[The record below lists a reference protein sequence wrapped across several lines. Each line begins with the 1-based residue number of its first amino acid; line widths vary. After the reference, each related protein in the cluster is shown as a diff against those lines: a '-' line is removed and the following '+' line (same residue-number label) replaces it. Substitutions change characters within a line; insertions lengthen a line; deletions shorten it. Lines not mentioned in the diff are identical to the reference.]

1 MSEEKVNQG
10 LFLANLTR
18 DFKQLK
24 RDRAESVAEDAEIA
38 YKRHIEDICRALR
51 ENKRK
56 TENLMLELAPTT
68 SFDATVVPANFDVNK
83 FMEADEKL
91 GLETRNLSIRLEIML
106 DRYETLFGE
115 FTDTELVTKVL
126 PTWKSKYNAE

>member
-68 SFDATVVPANFDVNK
+68 SLTQRLFLLTLMLTSLWKLTKSLVLRHVILVFVLKLCLTVMKPCLVNSPT
-83 FMEADEKL
+83 L
-91 GLETRNLSIRLEIML
+91 NL
-106 DRYETLFGE
+106 
-115 FTDTELVTKVL
+115 
-126 PTWKSKYNAE
+126 

>member
-1 MSEEKVNQG
+1 MSEEKKQG

-24 RDRAESVAEDAEIA
+24 RDRAESVTEDAEIA
-38 YKRHIEDICRALR
+38 YKRHIEDLCRALR

-68 SFDATVVPANFDVNK
+68 TYDATVVPANFDVNK
-83 FMEADEKL
+83 FMEADEQL
-91 GLETRNLSIRLEIML
+91 GIDTRNLSIRLEIML
-106 DRYETLFGE
+106 GRYETLFGQ
-115 FTDTELVTKVL
+115 FTDTELVNKVL
-126 PTWKSKYNAE
+126 PTWKSIYSD

>member
-1 MSEEKVNQG
+1 MAEEKKQD

-24 RDRAESVAEDAEIA
+24 RDRAESVTEDAEIA
-38 YKRHIEDICRALR
+38 YKRHIEDLCRALR

-68 SFDATVVPANFDVNK
+68 TYDATVVPANFDVNK
-83 FMEADEKL
+83 FMEADEQL
-91 GLETRNLSIRLEIML
+91 GIDTRNLSIRLEIML
-106 DRYETLFGE
+106 GRYETLFGQ
-115 FTDTELVTKVL
+115 FTDTELVNKVL
-126 PTWKSKYNAE
+126 PTWKSIYTD

>member
-1 MSEEKVNQG
+1 MSEEKKTQG

-91 GLETRNLSIRLEIML
+91 GLDTRNLSIRLEIML

-126 PTWKSKYNAE
+126 PTWKSRYTAE

>member
-1 MSEEKVNQG
+1 MAEEKKQG

-24 RDRAESVAEDAEIA
+24 RDRAESVTEDAEIA
-38 YKRHIEDICRALR
+38 YKRHIEDLCRALR

-68 SFDATVVPANFDVNK
+68 TYDATVVPANFDVNK
-83 FMEADEKL
+83 FMEADEQL
-91 GLETRNLSIRLEIML
+91 GIDTRNLSIRLEIML
-106 DRYETLFGE
+106 GRYETLFGQ
-115 FTDTELVTKVL
+115 FTDTELVNKVL
-126 PTWKSKYNAE
+126 PTWKSIYSD